1 MRGLRGEP
9 QSPHCFYS
17 CRSVP
22 FKSEVQNLTFHV
34 KIEGQPQ
41 CLSLTVLRQP
51 PSTRSSGPSDSG
63 PGDKA
68 QFVRLHQARVDG
80 HDADAETIGAAFGR
94 GNAAF
99 VKVGAV
105 AIDLASL
112 I

>member
-1 MRGLRGEP
+1 M
-9 QSPHCFYS
+9 
-17 CRSVP
+17 
-22 FKSEVQNLTFHV
+22 
-34 KIEGQPQ
+34 
-41 CLSLTVLRQP
+41 
-51 PSTRSSGPSDSG
+51 
-63 PGDKA
+63 
-68 QFVRLHQARVDG
+68 RLHQARVDG